1 VAAVI
6 LAGDVGGTKTVVALY
21 ESGNAGLR
29 AVRESVYPAR
39 EHASLEEIVGIF
51 LDEGPAAS
59 IEAACFG
66 VAGPV
71 INGRVS
77 TTNLPWEIDEASL
90 ARATGARRS
99 KLLNDLE
106 AMAYGML
113 GLDDEEFALLSPG
126 AEPPPTGNAVVIA
139 AGTGLGQALLVWDGE
154 RHLPVATEGGHTGF
168 APRSEQEV
176 ELLRFLNAEFGSH
189 VSYER
194 ILSGPG
200 LHNLYRFLR
209 ASGGGPEPAWLAER
223 IGAEDPSA
231 VIGEVGVAG
240 RDPVCAASVE
250 LFASIYGAQAG
261 NLALTALAVGGVF
274 VGGGIAPKL
283 LPVLQGGAFVR
294 AFTDKGRFSALLE
307 AIPVRVALTPRTP
320 VLGAARYAAEL

>member
-1 VAAVI
+1 MI

-21 ESGNAGLR
+21 ESERAGLR
-29 AVRESVYPAR
+29 PVRESVYWAR
-39 EHASLEEIVGIF
+39 DHASLEEIIGVF
-51 LDEGPAAS
+51 LDEGPAPL
-59 IEAACFG
+59 IEATCFG

-71 INGRVS
+71 IGGRVS

-90 ARATGARRS
+90 ARATGARRA

-113 GLDDEEFALLSPG
+113 GLDDEEFAVLSPG
-126 AEPPPTGNAVVIA
+126 AEPAPRGNAVVIA

-154 RHLPVATEGGHTGF
+154 RHLPVATEGGHAGF

-176 ELLRFLNAEFGSH
+176 ELLRFLRAEFGSH

-209 ASGGGPEPAWLAER
+209 TSGDEPEPAWLAER
-223 IGAEDPSA
+223 MRAEDPSA
-231 VIGEVGVAG
+231 VIGEVGVSG
-240 RDPVCAASVE
+240 GDPVCAASVE

-294 AFTDKGRFSALLE
+294 AFSDKGRFSALLE
-307 AIPVRVALTPRTP
+307 GIPVRVALTPRTP
-320 VLGAARYAAEL
+320 VLGAARYAAQL

>member
-1 VAAVI
+1 MI

-21 ESGNAGLR
+21 ESQRAGLR
-29 AVRESVYPAR
+29 PLRESVYLAR
-39 EHASLEEIVGIF
+39 DHASFEEIVEIF
-51 LDEGPAAS
+51 LEEGPAAS
-59 IEAACFG
+59 IEATCFG

-71 INGRVS
+71 IDGRVS

-90 ARATGARRS
+90 ARATGARRA

-113 GLDDEEFALLSPG
+113 GLDDEEFAALSAG
-126 AEPPPTGNAVVIA
+126 AEPARTGNAVVIA

-154 RHLPVATEGGHTGF
+154 RHMPVATEGGHASF

-176 ELLRFLNAEFGSH
+176 ELLRFLRAEFGSH

-200 LHNLYRFLR
+200 FHNLYRFLR
-209 ASGGGPEPAWLAER
+209 ASGDEAEPAWLADR
-223 IGAEDPSA
+223 MGAEDPSA

-240 RDPVCAASVE
+240 RDPICAASVE

-283 LPVLQGGAFVR
+283 LPVLQGGAFVS
-294 AFTDKGRFSALLE
+294 AFTDKGRFSTLLE
-307 AIPVRVALTPRTP
+307 GIPVRVALTPRTP
-320 VLGAARYAAEL
+320 VLGAARHAAQL